1 MLVPFN
7 TLPNN
12 TRVWIYQANREFT
25 ENEILEISKKAEGF
39 IETWTRHGEDLKA
52 SYEIKYQQ
60 FLVLAVDESFNDVS
74 GCSIDSS
81 VRFIKTT
88 EQNFGIDLMNK
99 LNIAFKVGD
108 NINTVSLA
116 VFQQFVKEEKIDGD
130 TIVFNNMVQSKADYD
145 TNWEVP
151 ASQSWH
157 QRFIPV
163 TK

>member
-12 TRVWIYQANREFT
+12 ARIWIYQANREFT
-25 ENEILEISKKAEGF
+25 ENEIHEISKKAAAF

-60 FLVLAVDESFNDVS
+60 FLVLGVDESFNDVS

-81 VRFIKTT
+81 VRFIKAT

-99 LNIAFKVGD
+99 LNIAFKIGE

-116 VFQQFVKEEKIDGD
+116 AFQQFVKEDKIDGE

>member
-7 TLPNN
+7 ILPDNA
-12 TRVWIYQANREFT
+12 RVWIYQANRELT
-25 ENEILEISKKAEGF
+25 EKEMQEISKKAEEF
-39 IETWTRHGEDLKA
+39 IETWTRHGENLKA

-81 VRFIKTT
+81 VRFIKAI
-88 EQNFGIDLMNK
+88 EQGFGIDLMNK
-99 LNIAFKVGD
+99 LNVAFKIGE

-130 TIVFNNMVQSKADYD
+130 TIVFNNMIQKKADYD
-145 TNWEVP
+145 TKWEVS

-157 QRFIPV
+157 QQFIPV
-163 TK
+163 SK